1 MGSEH
6 WRGRG
11 FGNCDD
17 FGNFPEGGEVRVEK
31 AEVKDGGER
40 FGNDVEN
47 PFLNLCWENA
57 IDTGG
62 PEVFGF

>member
-47 PFLNLCWENA
+47 PFNLCWENA